1 MAALVQ
7 GLRGL
12 ELGTSSTSSSTRDA
26 DGTATAPLCRTP
38 QIKRNEVAWKWYES
52 IGAPKL
58 FVAPLVGYSEP
69 AFRLLCRSYDA
80 DIASTPMIEAAGYVA
95 SERYRNEFAFTGGS
109 EDRPLTTQLG
119 GSEPAPLAAAAAL
132 VAPFCDAVELNM
144 GCPQRCAKKNG
155 SGAFLM
161 EDLARATRC
170 IAAMRRAVDAHNA
183 ASSGPRVATV
193 VKIRCFDDVPRTVAL
208 ARALEAAG
216 AEMITVHGRTRH
228 AGGGRRTAAQ
238 LANWAWIRAVR
249 ESVGIPCISNGN
261 IRHADDVADCFAATG
276 CDGVMSGVGALRP
289 VWNSVDGVGRP
300 KFDFHTGCGGRASSS
315 RARAA
320 GGTRSRRASVRTR
333 WRRAPRRARPTP
345 TCAASSRSRRPRRSG
360 TAAI

>member
-1 MAALVQ
+1 MLLHYCQRCDHSCAMAALVQ
-7 GLRGL
+7 GLSSI
-12 ELGTSSTSSSTRDA
+12 ELDGSTKRSKD
-26 DGTATAPLCRTP
+26 DAPLCRAP
-38 QIKRNEVAWKWYES
+38 VIKRNEVAWKWYES

-69 AFRLLCRSYDA
+69 AFRLLCRSYGA
-80 DIASTPMIEAAGYVA
+80 DIASTPMIDAAGYVA

-119 GSEPAPLAAAAAL
+119 GSEPESLAAAAAL

-249 ESVGIPCISNGN
+249 EAVGIPCISNGN
-261 IRHADDVADCFAATG
+261 IRHAEDVSACFAATG
-276 CDGVMSGVGALRP
+276 CDGVMSGVGALRS
-289 VWNSVDGVGRP
+289 VWKS
-300 KFDFHTGCGGRASSS
+300 
-315 RARAA
+315 
-320 GGTRSRRASVRTR
+320 TREL
-333 WRRAPRRARPTP
+333 
-345 TCAASSRSRRPRRSG
+345 G
-360 TAAI
+360 

>member
-1 MAALVQ
+1 MLLQHCCVAAAATKVMAALAQ
-7 GLRGL
+7 AL
-12 ELGTSSTSSSTRDA
+12 SSIDLDGSTKHSKD
-26 DGTATAPLCRTP
+26 DAPLCRTP
-38 QIKRNEVAWKWYES
+38 VIKRNEVAWKWYES

-69 AFRLLCRSYDA
+69 AFRLLCRSYGA
-80 DIASTPMIEAAGYVA
+80 DIASTPMIDAAGYVA
-95 SERYRNEFAFTGGS
+95 SERYRAEFAFTGGTA
-109 EDRPLTTQLG
+109 DRPLTVQLG
-119 GSEPAPLAAAAAL
+119 GSEPGPLAAAAAL

-193 VKIRCFDDVPRTVAL
+193 VKIRCFGDVPRTIEL

-249 ESVGIPCISNGN
+249 EAVGIPCISNGN
-261 IRHADDVADCFAATG
+261 IRHDKDVADCFAATG
-276 CDGVMSGVGALRP
+276 CDGVMSGVGALRS
-289 VWNSVDGVGRP
+289 VW
-300 KFDFHTGCGGRASSS
+300 K
-315 RARAA
+315 
-320 GGTRSRRASVRTR
+320 
-333 WRRAPRRARPTP
+333 
-345 TCAASSRSRRPRRSG
+345 
-360 TAAI
+360 

>member
-1 MAALVQ
+1 MSEGTQQPQRATIPPVLKVKCKAVELASCKTLANRHPSDKLGDRGHKGSADDDPALLLHYCQRCDHSCAMAALVQ
-7 GLRGL
+7 GLSSI
-12 ELGTSSTSSSTRDA
+12 ELDGSTKRKGD
-26 DGTATAPLCRTP
+26 APLCRTP
-38 QIKRNEVAWKWYES
+38 VIKRNEVAWKWYES

-69 AFRLLCRSYDA
+69 AFRLLCRSYGA
-80 DIASTPMIEAAGYVA
+80 DIASTPMIDAAGYVA
-95 SERYRNEFAFTGGS
+95 SERYRNEFAFTGGK

-119 GSEPAPLAAAAAL
+119 GSEPESLAAAAAL

-193 VKIRCFDDVPRTVAL
+193 VKIRCFGDVPRTIEL

-238 LANWAWIRAVR
+238 LANWAWIRAV
-249 ESVGIPCISNGN
+249 E
-261 IRHADDVADCFAATG
+261 A
-276 CDGVMSGVGALRP
+276 GAEIQ
-289 VWNSVDGVGRP
+289 
-300 KFDFHTGCGGRASSS
+300 F
-315 RARAA
+315 RARAGSTRV
-320 GGTRSRRASVRTR
+320 GGTND
-333 WRRAPRRARPTP
+333 
-345 TCAASSRSRRPRRSG
+345 
-360 TAAI
+360 

>member
-7 GLRGL
+7 GLYGL
-12 ELGTSSTSSSTRDA
+12 ELGTSSSASSSRDA
-26 DGTATAPLCRTP
+26 ADASGAVAAPLCRTP

-69 AFRLLCRSYDA
+69 AFRLLCRSYGA
-80 DIASTPMIEAAGYVA
+80 DIASTPMIDAAGYVA
-95 SERYRNEFAFTGGS
+95 SERYRAEFAFTGGTA
-109 EDRPLTTQLG
+109 DRPLTVQLG

-161 EDLARATRC
+161 EDVAKATRC
-170 IAAMRRAVDAHNA
+170 LTAMRRALDAHNA
-183 ASSGPRVATV
+183 SAQTRVATV
-193 VKIRCFDDVPRTVAL
+193 VKIRCFDDVPRTIEL

-238 LANWAWIRAVR
+238 LANWAWIRAIK
-249 ESVGIPCISNGN
+249 ESVSIPCISNGN
-261 IRHADDVADCFAATG
+261 IRHADDVRDCFA
-276 CDGVMSGVGALRP
+276 RP
-289 VWNSVDGVGRP
+289 VWNQAVS
-300 KFDFHTGCGGRASSS
+300 
-315 RARAA
+315 
-320 GGTRSRRASVRTR
+320 
-333 WRRAPRRARPTP
+333 
-345 TCAASSRSRRPRRSG
+345 
-360 TAAI
+360 

>member
-7 GLRGL
+7 GLQGL
-12 ELGTSSTSSSTRDA
+12 ELGTSSSGTRDA
-26 DGTATAPLCRTP
+26 LSTDEDGTVAAPLCRP
-38 QIKRNEVAWKWYES
+38 PRAKRNEVAWKWYES

-69 AFRLLCRSYDA
+69 AFRLLCRSYGA
-80 DIASTPMIEAAGYVA
+80 DIASTPMIDAAGYVA
-95 SERYRNEFAFTGGS
+95 SERYRAEFAFTGGTA
-109 EDRPLTTQLG
+109 DRPLTVQLG

-216 AEMITVHGRTRH
+216 AESADSASASGYRGR
-228 AGGGRRTAAQ
+228 
-238 LANWAWIRAVR
+238 I
-249 ESVGIPCISNGN
+249 
-261 IRHADDVADCFAATG
+261 
-276 CDGVMSGVGALRP
+276 DGVQLHAIDASGFV
-289 VWNSVDGVGRP
+289 S
-300 KFDFHTGCGGRASSS
+300 TQ
-315 RARAA
+315 
-320 GGTRSRRASVRTR
+320 
-333 WRRAPRRARPTP
+333 
-345 TCAASSRSRRPRRSG
+345 
-360 TAAI
+360 

>member
-1 MAALVQ
+1 MPWRGADPVPTIVTTAAITPALHCGHLPLAAHCITAMAALVQ
-7 GLRGL
+7 GFSRI
-12 ELGTSSTSSSTRDA
+12 ELDGSSTSKHSKD
-26 DGTATAPLCRTP
+26 DAPLCRTP

-69 AFRLLCRSYDA
+69 AFRLLCRSYGA
-80 DIASTPMIEAAGYVA
+80 DIASTPMIDAAGYVA
-95 SERYRNEFAFTGGS
+95 SERYRASSLLRVEPRTGLSRRSSVGRS
-109 EDRPLTTQLG
+109 LAPWLLRPRSSRHSATP
-119 GSEPAPLAAAAAL
+119 SK
-132 VAPFCDAVELNM
+132 LNM

-208 ARALEAAG
+208 AQALEAAG

-238 LANWAWIRAVR
+238 LANWAWIRAVK

-261 IRHADDVADCFAATG
+261 IRHADDVRDCFATWAAKSS
-276 CDGVMSGVGALRP
+276 VMS
-289 VWNSVDGVGRP
+289 
-300 KFDFHTGCGGRASSS
+300 
-315 RARAA
+315 
-320 GGTRSRRASVRTR
+320 
-333 WRRAPRRARPTP
+333 
-345 TCAASSRSRRPRRSG
+345 
-360 TAAI
+360 

>member
-7 GLRGL
+7 GLHGL
-12 ELGTSSTSSSTRDA
+12 ELGSSTSSRDA
-26 DGTATAPLCRTP
+26 DGTATAPLCRAP
-38 QIKRNEVAWKWYES
+38 VIKRNEVAWKWYES

-69 AFRLLCRSYDA
+69 AFRLLCRSYGA
-80 DIASTPMIEAAGYVA
+80 DIASTPMIDAAGYVA
-95 SERYRNEFAFTGGS
+95 SERYRNEFAFTGGK
-109 EDRPLTTQLG
+109 EDRPLTVQLG

-170 IAAMRRAVDAHNA
+170 IAAMRSAVDAHNA

-208 ARALEAAG
+208 AQALEAAG

-238 LANWAWIRAVR
+238 LANWAWIRAV
-249 ESVGIPCISNGN
+249 EG
-261 IRHADDVADCFAATG
+261 
-276 CDGVMSGVGALRP
+276 GAEIQ
-289 VWNSVDGVGRP
+289 
-300 KFDFHTGCGGRASSS
+300 F
-315 RARAA
+315 RARAGSTRV
-320 GGTRSRRASVRTR
+320 GGTND
-333 WRRAPRRARPTP
+333 
-345 TCAASSRSRRPRRSG
+345 
-360 TAAI
+360 

>member
-7 GLRGL
+7 GLSRI
-12 ELGTSSTSSSTRDA
+12 ELDDTKHSKD
-26 DGTATAPLCRTP
+26 DAPLCRTP
-38 QIKRNEVAWKWYES
+38 RAKRNEVAWKWYES

-69 AFRLLCRSYDA
+69 AFRLLCRSYGA
-80 DIASTPMIEAAGYVA
+80 DIASTPMIDAAGYVA
-95 SERYRNEFAFTGGS
+95 SERYRAEFAFTGGTA
-109 EDRPLTTQLG
+109 DRPLTVQLG

-132 VAPFCDAVELNM
+132 VAPHCDAVELNM

-161 EDLARATRC
+161 EDVAKATRC
-170 IAAMRRAVDAHNA
+170 LTAMRRALDAHNK

-208 ARALEAAG
+208 AQALEAAG

-238 LANWAWIRAVR
+238 LA
-249 ESVGIPCISNGN
+249 
-261 IRHADDVADCFAATG
+261 TG
-276 CDGVMSGVGALRP
+276 PGSG
-289 VWNSVDGVGRP
+289 
-300 KFDFHTGCGGRASSS
+300 
-315 RARAA
+315 
-320 GGTRSRRASVRTR
+320 RSRRVFPFRVSATATSGTRTTCAIASRDLCGNQPVSYSRGAEIWFPYRRRRAATASCRASVL
-333 WRRAPRRARPTP
+333 
-345 TCAASSRSRRPRRSG
+345 
-360 TAAI
+360 

>member
-7 GLRGL
+7 GLSSI
-12 ELGTSSTSSSTRDA
+12 ELDGSTKRSKD
-26 DGTATAPLCRTP
+26 DAPLCRTP

-69 AFRLLCRSYDA
+69 AFRLLCRSYGA
-80 DIASTPMIEAAGYVA
+80 DIASTPMIDAAGYVA

-109 EDRPLTTQLG
+109 DDRPLTVQLG

-183 ASSGPRVATV
+183 ASSEPRVATV
-193 VKIRCFDDVPRTVAL
+193 VKIRCFGDVQRTVAL
-208 ARALEAAG
+208 AQALENAG

-238 LANWAWIRAVR
+238 LANWAWIRAV
-249 ESVGIPCISNGN
+249 E
-261 IRHADDVADCFAATG
+261 A
-276 CDGVMSGVGALRP
+276 GAEIQ
-289 VWNSVDGVGRP
+289 
-300 KFDFHTGCGGRASSS
+300 F
-315 RARAA
+315 RARAGSTRV
-320 GGTRSRRASVRTR
+320 GGTND
-333 WRRAPRRARPTP
+333 
-345 TCAASSRSRRPRRSG
+345 
-360 TAAI
+360 